1 MDNIKNLQRNW
12 LGAGL
17 TLALIGATIAP
28 ASAQSVIIINGGHQ
42 PWPAA
47 GGNIYHR
54 PIRTQIHVN
63 PVNKKGHWDNDYRY
77 HRRNDYYHPRTTIY
91 SYPTY
96 PQTIINPVL
105 TYPNVV
111 NPIFHNST
119 IRNPVFDNNYRHR
132 QYHQPYRGRSRGVLI
147 YGR

>member
-17 TLALIGATIAP
+17 TLALMGATIAP
-28 ASAQSVIIINGGHQ
+28 ASAQSVIIINGVRQ
-42 PWPAA
+42 RPAV
-47 GGNIYHR
+47 GRQIYR
-54 PIRTQIHVN
+54 SPIRTHIRVN
-63 PVNKKGHWDNDYRY
+63 PLTNKGRWDSPYRY
-77 HRRNDYYHPRTTIY
+77 NRRNDYYRPRTTIY

-111 NPIFHNST
+111 NPIFRNST
-119 IRNPVFDNNYRHR
+119 IRNPVFDNNFRHR

-147 YGR
+147 YPR

>member
-1 MDNIKNLQRNW
+1 MDNIKSLQRNW

-28 ASAQSVIIINGGHQ
+28 ASAQSVIIINGGHSR
-42 PWPAA
+42 PAA
-47 GGNIYHR
+47 GRSIYTS
-54 PIRTQIHVN
+54 PIRTHIYVN
-63 PVNKKGHWDNDYRY
+63 PGKNQGQWDNNYRY
-77 HRRNDYYHPRTTIY
+77 HRRNDYYRPRSSIY

-111 NPIFHNST
+111 NPIFRNST
-119 IRNPVFDNNYRHR
+119 IRNPVFDNNFRHR
-132 QYHQPYRGRSRGVLI
+132 QYNQPYRGRSRGVLI